1 MNYLLSILLTSIIAV
16 ESGEGLGSTDID
28 SVGGDGRAVGMLH
41 ITPAMV
47 MDVNLITG
55 KHYKLADRLD
65 RMASIEM
72 YTVYLTHY
80 GNVYRKHTG
89 EEPTLEVYARIW
101 NGGPDGYNDIATLGY
116 WNKVKAELESRGID
130 ARLGRPKRPPCP
142 CGREPR
148 R

>member
-1 MNYLLSILLTSIIAV
+1 MNYLLSILLTSIIEV

-80 GNVYRKHTG
+80 GNVYGKRTVQRSGKAHR
-89 EEPTLEVYARIW
+89 AA
-101 NGGPDGYNDIATLGY
+101 PDT
-116 WNKVKAELESRGID
+116 RGIC
-130 ARLGRPKRPPCP
+130 AYM
-142 CGREPR
+142 ER
-148 R
+148 RTRWL